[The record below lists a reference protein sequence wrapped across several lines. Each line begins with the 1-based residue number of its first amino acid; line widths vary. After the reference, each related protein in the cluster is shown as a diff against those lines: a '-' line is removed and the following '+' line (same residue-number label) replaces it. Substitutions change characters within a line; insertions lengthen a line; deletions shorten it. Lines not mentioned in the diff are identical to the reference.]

1 MKKIL
6 LSSLIIVILCD
17 TYSLGQVRTDHL
29 SIYSIYIG
37 IGRQKIDLPG
47 RSLFAFPVHSSFH
60 FGLQRSWSQSS
71 SSPFYQTVDLS
82 IYENASAGSGY
93 LILSHSGYQ
102 TPSLFDLS
110 AIFELGAGFAHLF
123 RPKRL
128 FELNEGSFTEIVDL
142 GQIKPGF
149 SLKVGLDYTVK
160 QLSIFVRYEI
170 LSLLKYNEDI
180 KVLPMTFLNLGLK
193 YNLKKRSL

>member
-1 MKKIL
+1 
-6 LSSLIIVILCD
+6 
-17 TYSLGQVRTDHL
+17 
-29 SIYSIYIG
+29 
-37 IGRQKIDLPG
+37 
-47 RSLFAFPVHSSFH
+47 
-60 FGLQRSWSQSS
+60 
-71 SSPFYQTVDLS
+71 
-82 IYENASAGSGY
+82 